1 MLRWVFRGA
10 MRRRSRPSPSSF
22 PYRPLPT
29 SIPPARPKIDCTKPG
44 NQNKPACKNKHGELS
59 DDEIYNAAYWMARK
73 GQYREALALL
83 ARAKNHDDPR
93 VLNATGFATR
103 KLGDV
108 DGALPYYARALEIN
122 PNYAVAREYLG
133 EAFLAKG
140 DLRNARAQL
149 GEIETALRENL
160 RALCGA
166 LEGDRVVRGG
176 ARERRA
182 IVSGRHLT

>member
-1 MLRWVFRGA
+1 MSNALMGISGRTAAALAAITFFIPVQVLADFD
-10 MRRRSRPSPSSF
+10 
-22 PYRPLPT
+22 
-29 SIPPARPKIDCTKPG
+29 PPARPKIDCTKPG

-122 PNYAVAREYLG
+122 PDYAVAREYLG
-133 EAFLAKG
+133 EALLAKG
-140 DLRNARAQL
+140 DVASARAQL
-149 GEIETALRENL
+149 GEIER
-160 RALCGA
+160 RCGKA
-166 LEGDRVVRGG
+166 CAPYAELTKQIASYEARRVTGG
-176 ARERRA
+176 
-182 IVSGRHLT
+182 

>member
-1 MLRWVFRGA
+1 MSHASMGISGRTAAALAAIAFIL
-10 MRRRSRPSPSSF
+10 
-22 PYRPLPT
+22 PLPAFADFD
-29 SIPPARPKIDCTKPG
+29 PPARPKIDCSKPG

-73 GQYREALALL
+73 GQYREALVLL

-108 DGALPYYARALEIN
+108 DGALPYYVRALEIN

-149 GEIETALRENL
+149 GEIER
-160 RALCGA
+160 RCGKTCA
-166 LEGDRVVRGG
+166 PYAELSKEITSYEVGH
-176 ARERRA
+176 A
-182 IVSGRHLT
+182 SGEQL